1 MLKMIRISL
10 LWAAAALAGIGV
22 PGAPGFAAAPPGTAT
37 PPAGSWQLIP
47 LPDTKVPAAWV
58 INTENGDTYL
68 CGAGSSDDGQARV
81 ACIQANFHHARPP
94 G

>member
-1 MLKMIRISL
+1 MTPTSL
-10 LWAAAALAGIGV
+10 LCAAATLAGIAL
-22 PGAPGFAAAPPGTAT
+22 PGAPPAFAATPPGTAT

-47 LPDTKVPAAWV
+47 LPDAKVPAAWV

-68 CGAGSSDDGQARV
+68 CGAGSDDGKARV
-81 ACIQANFHHARPP
+81 ACVQANFHHAPP